1 MTKPKLEFASTKKI
15 DQLHKEI
22 SEIMWQIA
30 SMMKEPDE
38 SEEEWLQYAFV
49 SDESRLIEFL
59 FEESEVLELRDRLKL
74 PTLDWRDLFIDVALA
89 LRHKRA

>member
-1 MTKPKLEFASTKKI
+1 MTKPQLEFASTNRI
-15 DQLHKEI
+15 DRLHKEV

-49 SDESRLIEFL
+49 SDESRLLEFL
-59 FEESEVLELRDRLKL
+59 SEESEVIELRNRLKL
-74 PTLDWRDLFIDVALA
+74 PTLDWRDFFIDVALA
-89 LRHKRA
+89 IRHKRA